1 MRLVVVALI
10 LLAPVL
16 IDALSNDACG
26 PTVNQD
32 PNVRDSCNYAV
43 RPNPQGNIPS
53 QQIPSAYG
61 FVCDL
66 DGSQKPL
73 DPSDCQSVIADLC
86 NRLADTNIQRDIWH
100 WSEKRGCRVGMWLP
114 GQAGSAPLPSIEKCI
129 AQVFEPMVQQCA
141 AWGIPSRHG
150 VTPPVNRGSVNI
162 NATLEGNAGGSG
174 YPAIDEPYSEFSKT
188 QTGIPVNV
196 GYPSYIIEAPANY

>member
-1 MRLVVVALI
+1 MVVALI

-32 PNVRDSCNYAV
+32 SNVRDSCNYAV

-141 AWGIPSRHG
+141 AWGYRHG
-150 VTPPVNRGSVNI
+150 MESLHQLIVAASI
-162 NATLEGNAGGSG
+162 SMLHWEGTREEWISCDRR
-174 YPAIDEPYSEFSKT
+174 AIQRIF
-188 QTGIPVNV
+188 
-196 GYPSYIIEAPANY
+196 